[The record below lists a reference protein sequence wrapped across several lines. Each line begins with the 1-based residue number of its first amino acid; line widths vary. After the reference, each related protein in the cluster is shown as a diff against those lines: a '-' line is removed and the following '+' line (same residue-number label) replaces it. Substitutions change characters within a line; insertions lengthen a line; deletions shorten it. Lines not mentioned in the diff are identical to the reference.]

1 MKQRGEERAG
11 RARKRARGHGAR
23 ARGHGARARGQE
35 GSKGQQ
41 LSTQAPC
48 NCSCCKDV
56 RPCAPRTSAYGAFS
70 SSWNPGSLRANCATC
85 TPSQPHRHPS
95 QQQQRSRGRRRGRGR
110 GRNLW
115 DSSLHLRVLSV
126 LSVLSLRFAF
136 PLLFV
141 RPSLSALSSARLDP
155 RSPRISSVETFN
167 PSSISAQSRARR
179 RVGPCRVDE
188 RTRAYLAGGAARAP
202 RVQLHRAAKAKQRV
216 AQRRCHPSFL
226 P

>member
-1 MKQRGEERAG
+1 MEEEAERRGESEQGTVREHESRRRGQRPSQCRQLQLQLQGRMSAHAAYLG
-11 RARKRARGHGAR
+11 VRRILVQLEPWQPSCELRHLHPHRSRTGIHVNNNNRRNRARKRKR
-23 ARGHGARARGQE
+23 
-35 GSKGQQ
+35 K
-41 LSTQAPC
+41 
-48 NCSCCKDV
+48 
-56 RPCAPRTSAYGAFS
+56 RT
-70 SSWNPGSLRANCATC
+70 RERT
-85 TPSQPHRHPS
+85 
-95 QQQQRSRGRRRGRGR
+95 RSR
-110 GRNLW
+110 

-126 LSVLSLRFAF
+126 LPVPSPLRPPPSLRSYSLSL
-136 PLLFV
+136 
-141 RPSLSALSSARLDP
+141 SLSLLSRLDP